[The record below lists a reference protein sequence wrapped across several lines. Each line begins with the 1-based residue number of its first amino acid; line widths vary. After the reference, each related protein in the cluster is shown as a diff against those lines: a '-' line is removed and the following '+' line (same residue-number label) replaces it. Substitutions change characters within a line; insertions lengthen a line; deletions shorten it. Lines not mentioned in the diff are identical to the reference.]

1 MNASNPLPPQK
12 TVSLK
17 RHLHLFVVGFICL
30 IALSSVL
37 VSAWVAGS
45 QSSQVLQRHSLQI
58 ASNLA
63 ELSVLPL
70 ITGSEE
76 NARLAIQQVQGFDDI
91 VGVSIF
97 NTNMTPLVQR
107 GEFIGQQTS
116 PGQMFNLS
124 LPTVV
129 EDTTKHWLIWAPVTL
144 KNPEDQI
151 SELSLED
158 TAPQLLGYV
167 AIKVSKHSLLNLIQ
181 QILFYS
187 VVTAIVFTLLMSLLM
202 NRVLQRLT
210 RPLYNLS
217 NTMKL
222 ARTSGQYPSARLE
235 GPKEIQR
242 MAVSFNEMMDVLKK
256 QEQQLL
262 ALNAGLETEVEIRT
276 EELRHA
282 RDAALIAVRTQSE
295 FLANIS
301 HELRTPLQ
309 ANIGYIELV
318 REELSY
324 AGMTDL
330 TSDLD
335 EALKSA
341 ERLLA
346 MINII
351 LDLAKCESGRMDVQ
365 AQSTSL
371 ATILSEVEG
380 IIRPLAQK
388 NQNTLIIQP
397 PPLEHAI
404 TLDKDKVQQVL
415 INLLSNACKFTDQ
428 GEIELVC
435 SAEDHQLI
443 FSVRD
448 TGIGI
453 AADQQALIFE
463 KFRQAD
469 GSIKRRFDG
478 TGLGLAISRHFAEL
492 MGGSIEVESEPGQG
506 AVFTFSLPLQP
517 R

>member
-1 MNASNPLPPQK
+1 MNASNPISQQK
-12 TVSLK
+12 SVSLK
-17 RHLHLFVVGFICL
+17 RHLHIFVVGFICL

-76 NARLAIQQVQGFDDI
+76 NAQQAIQQVLGFDDI
-91 VGVSIF
+91 IGVTLF
-97 NTNMTPLVQR
+97 TPNLVPLVQH
-107 GEFIGQQTS
+107 GDTISGDTPLGHLF
-116 PGQMFNLS
+116 S
-124 LPTVV
+124 LNVPVVV
-129 EDTTKHWLIWAPVTL
+129 EDTSAYWLIWTPVTL
-144 KNPEDQI
+144 KNTEDQF
-151 SELSLED
+151 SELSLD
-158 TAPQLLGYV
+158 NTSPQLLGYV
-167 AIKVSKHSLLNLIQ
+167 AIKVSKQSLLNLIQ

-187 VVTAIVFTLLMSLLM
+187 VVTAIIFTLLMSVLM

-222 ARTSGQYPSARLE
+222 ARTSGQYPFARVE

-242 MAVSFNEMMDVLKK
+242 MAISFNEMMDVLKK

-262 ALNAGLETEVEIRT
+262 ALNAGLETEVEMRT

-324 AGMTDL
+324 AGMNDL
-330 TSDLD
+330 TADLD

-351 LDLAKCESGRMDVQ
+351 LDLAKCESGKMDLRTQ
-365 AQSTSL
+365 QTDLTSMM
-371 ATILSEVEG
+371 AEIEG

-388 NQNTLIIQP
+388 NHNTLTLEP
-397 PPLEHAI
+397 PALEHRV
-404 TLDKDKVQQVL
+404 TLDKEKVQQVL
-415 INLLSNACKFTDQ
+415 INLLSNACKFTDE
-428 GEIELVC
+428 GEILLHCEADNHRLTFTVK
-435 SAEDHQLI
+435 
-443 FSVRD
+443 D

-453 AADQQALIFE
+453 AKDQQQLIFE

-469 GSIKRRFDG
+469 GSIKRRFEG

-492 MGGSIEVESEPGQG
+492 MGGSIEVESEPGKG

-517 R
+517 Q